1 MVWKF
6 INFQVFVKVL
16 EYYKAV
22 FISSITTST
31 TYASSYIQVLK
42 NSLLNNFKCFSIY
55 IFRDSLIV
63 SPGPHR

>member
-1 MVWKF
+1 M
-6 INFQVFVKVL
+6 KVL